1 MKGGYAGKMLFVDLS
16 KGKIETKK
24 LTEETAQRFVGT
36 YGIGARVLYDMMKP
50 GVDPLGPEA
59 ALGFVTGPLNGTG
72 ALFGARYAVVCK
84 SPVTGGW
91 SDANSGGYFGPE
103 LKKAGFDAVFVSGSA
118 DKPVYLYIEDGK
130 AEIRDAANLW
140 GKMSVETLEALI
152 EETGEKNLRA
162 AVIGPAGEKQ
172 SLMACIINDR
182 HRAAGRGG
190 AGAVMGSKKLKAI
203 AVKGTGEVPVAD
215 PEKLK
220 EVNRMATDGMKNGSN
235 AQTVKGY
242 SNYGTG
248 MGTSGYALSGDSPVK
263 NWGGVG
269 VLDFGEESARRIDSI
284 ALDKY
289 KKKKYA
295 CANCALGCGAYFQVD
310 EGEWPLGETF
320 RPEYETAAAFGTLCL
335 NDNAESIMKCN
346 HICNEYGL
354 DTISA
359 GATVAWAIECYE
371 NGLFTK
377 EETGGIELTWGNA
390 NAIVQITQAIAE
402 KTGLGGVLALGSA
415 KAAEKLGKG
424 AEYLQTIK
432 GMELPMHDPRF
443 APGYTRTYQFDPSPA
458 RHVKGGLG
466 GLQARDPGPGKY
478 DSSDTGAMDM
488 MMLGIYEVLQASGI
502 CLFSIFAQLDLAPR
516 MLEAVTGWN
525 CDNEF
530 QTSATKRIMNMRH
543 AFNLREGQKPADFA
557 APRRSVGDPPQEEG
571 PLAGCKVDHKSL
583 MRNFFAAM
591 CWDEETGKPSRESLE
606 ALGGMDDVIH
616 DLYG

>member
-1 MKGGYAGKMLFVDLS
+1 MVH
-16 KGKIETKK
+16 
-24 LTEETAQRFVGT
+24 
-36 YGIGARVLYDMMKP
+36 
-50 GVDPLGPEA
+50 
-59 ALGFVTGPLNGTG
+59 
-72 ALFGARYAVVCK
+72 K

-103 LKKAGFDAVFVSGSA
+103 LKKAGFDAVFVSGAA
-118 DKPVYLYIEDGK
+118 DKPVYIYIEDGK

-140 GKMSVETLEALI
+140 GKMSVATLEALV
-152 EETGEKNLRA
+152 EETGEKDLRA

-190 AGAVMGSKKLKAI
+190 AGAVMGSKNLKAI

-235 AQTVKGY
+235 AETVKGY

-269 VLDFGEESARRIDSI
+269 ILDFGEESARKIDSI

-289 KKKKYA
+289 KTRKYA
-295 CANCALGCGAYFQVD
+295 CASCALGCGAYFQVD
-310 EGEWPLGETF
+310 EGEWPVGETF

-390 NAIVQITQAIAE
+390 RAHRGDHA
-402 KTGLGGVLALGSA
+402 GDGG
-415 KAAEKLGKG
+415 
-424 AEYLQTIK
+424 Q
-432 GMELPMHDPRF
+432 DR
-443 APGYTRTYQFDPSPA
+443 
-458 RHVKGGLG
+458 
-466 GLQARDPGPGKY
+466 
-478 DSSDTGAMDM
+478 
-488 MMLGIYEVLQASGI
+488 
-502 CLFSIFAQLDLAPR
+502 
-516 MLEAVTGWN
+516 
-525 CDNEF
+525 
-530 QTSATKRIMNMRH
+530 
-543 AFNLREGQKPADFA
+543 LR
-557 APRRSVGDPPQEEG
+557 
-571 PLAGCKVDHKSL
+571 
-583 MRNFFAAM
+583 
-591 CWDEETGKPSRESLE
+591 
-606 ALGGMDDVIH
+606 
-616 DLYG
+616 

>member
-1 MKGGYAGKMLFVDLS
+1 MLFVDLS
-16 KGKIETKK
+16 KGEIETKE
-24 LTEETAQRFVGT
+24 LTEGVAKQFVGT

-50 GVDPLGPEA
+50 GVDPLGPESV
-59 ALGFVTGPLNGTG
+59 LGFVTGPLNGTG
-72 ALFGARYAVVCK
+72 ALFGGRYAVVHK
-84 SPVTGGW
+84 SPVSGGW
-91 SDANSGGYFGPE
+91 SDANSGGHFGPE
-103 LKKAGFDAVFVSGSA
+103 LKKAGYDAVFVSGASE
-118 DKPVYLYIEDGK
+118 KPVYLYIEDGT
-130 AEIRDAANLW
+130 AEIRDAASLW
-140 GKMSVETLEALI
+140 GKTSVGTLDALVD
-152 EETGEKNLRA
+152 ETGVKDLRA
-162 AVIGPAGEKQ
+162 AVIGPSGEKLC
-172 SLMACIINDR
+172 LMACVMNDR

-203 AVKGTGEVPVAD
+203 AVKGTGTVPVAD

-220 EVNRMATDGMKNGSN
+220 EANKWATEGIKNGAN
-235 AQTVKGY
+235 VETVKGY
-242 SNYGTG
+242 GNYGTG

-269 VLDFGEESARRIDSI
+269 VIDFGEESAKKIDSI

-295 CANCALGCGAYFQVD
+295 CSSCPIGCGAYFEVN
-310 EGEWPLGETF
+310 EGEWPVGETF
-320 RPEYETAAAFGTLCL
+320 RPEYETAAAFGSMCL
-335 NDNAESIMKCN
+335 NDDAGSIMKCN

-390 NAIVQITQAIAE
+390 KAIVAITQAIADR
-402 KTGLGGVLALGSA
+402 TGLGDVLALGSA

-424 AEYLQTIK
+424 SEYLQTVK
-432 GMELPMHDPRF
+432 GIELPMHDPRF
-443 APGYTRTYQFDPSPA
+443 APGYSRTYQFDPSPA

-466 GLQARDPGPGKY
+466 GLQAREPGPAKY

-488 MMLGIYEVLQASGI
+488 MMTGIYEILQVSGI
-502 CLFSIFAQLDLAPR
+502 CLFSLFAQLDLAPK
-516 MLEAVTGWN
+516 MVEAVTGWS
-525 CDNEF
+525 CDHEF
-530 QTSATKRIMNMRH
+530 QANATKRIMNMRH

-557 APRRSVGDPPQEEG
+557 APKRSVGDPPQEEG
-571 PLAGCKVDHKSL
+571 PLAGCKVDHESL
-583 MRNFFAAM
+583 KRNFFAAM
-591 CWDEETGKPSRESLE
+591 EWDEQTGKPSRESLE
-606 ALGGMDDVIH
+606 ALGGLDDVIQ

>member
-1 MKGGYAGKMLFVDLS
+1 MKGGYVGKMLFVDLS
-16 KGKIETKK
+16 KGKIETKE
-24 LTEETAQRFVGT
+24 LTEEVAQRFVGT

-72 ALFGARYAVVCK
+72 ALFGGRYAVVCK

-118 DKPVYLYIEDGK
+118 DRPVYIYIEDGK

-235 AQTVKGY
+235 AETVKGY

-269 VLDFGEESARRIDSI
+269 VLDFGEESARKIDSI

-289 KKKKYA
+289 KTRKYA
-295 CANCALGCGAYFQVD
+295 CASCALGCGAYFQVD
-310 EGEWPLGETF
+310 EGEWPVGETF

-390 NAIVQITQAIAE
+390 RAIVEITQAMADR
-402 KTGLGGVLALGSA
+402 TGFGEVLALGSA

-424 AEYLQTIK
+424 L
-432 GMELPMHDPRF
+432 RV
-443 APGYTRTYQFDPSPA
+443 PS
-458 RHVKGGLG
+458 
-466 GLQARDPGPGKY
+466 
-478 DSSDTGAMDM
+478 
-488 MMLGIYEVLQASGI
+488 
-502 CLFSIFAQLDLAPR
+502 
-516 MLEAVTGWN
+516 
-525 CDNEF
+525 
-530 QTSATKRIMNMRH
+530 
-543 AFNLREGQKPADFA
+543 
-557 APRRSVGDPPQEEG
+557 
-571 PLAGCKVDHKSL
+571 DHKGHGTAHARPEVCAGIHADLSVRPL
-583 MRNFFAAM
+583 
-591 CWDEETGKPSRESLE
+591 TGPSRERGPRRFAGE
-606 ALGGMDDVIH
+606 GTGPGQV
-616 DLYG
+616 